1 MPKLLEAL
9 EDLYKPNIGISSFR
23 SHTMSSDIMMVFSLP
38 ASAGIFY
45 YNLELLRR
53 IKASY
58 IRIMIVLPARWEHYA
73 SRLILRE
80 IKTLIGMSKGMDKDI
95 IFVSAGLPKLPHI
108 FSIGFREFLLFYN
121 FLQIGTYGDIIHFT
135 WPQRNYYL
143 KILKGLNKKV
153 VSVSYDIIP
162 LKLPK
167 LYPWP
172 RFKRNVDFWKKSD
185 AVIAISEN
193 TKKDL
198 ISLGFND
205 EKIFVIYPGVDTQ
218 LFRPIPKNIAR
229 RELGLSL
236 DKRVLLYVGSL
247 EPKRAVP
254 VKALLQTYKSL
265 LKRYKDIVL
274 ILAGPFKYV
283 YEKIAGDIII
293 LHNVLRE
300 KLPFLYASADVFVFP
315 TLYEGF
321 GMPPLE
327 AIACGTP
334 VIAPLNSSLPEVIGD
349 AGIYVE
355 NPLDAKAWYESI
367 KMLLEDEDLRS
378 YLSKKSVLHAQNFS
392 WDRSA
397 EVLGGVYEI
406 LSKR

>member
-1 MPKLLEAL
+1 MKM
-9 EDLYKPNIGISSFR
+9 DCKHYNY
-23 SHTMSSDIMMVFSLP
+23 SDIVVVFSLP

-58 IRIMIVLPARWEHYA
+58 IKIMIVLPSRWEHYA
-73 SRLILRE
+73 LRLILRE
-80 IKTLIGMSKGMDKDI
+80 IKTLMGMPRKTSRDI
-95 IFVSAGLPKLPHI
+95 ILVGAGLPKLPRI

-135 WPQRNYYL
+135 WPRRNYWL
-143 KILKGLNKKV
+143 KILKGLDKKI

-162 LKLPK
+162 LKLPE
-167 LYPWP
+167 LHPWP

-185 AVIAISEN
+185 AIIAISEN

-198 ISLGFND
+198 ISLGVND
-205 EKIFVIYPGVDTQ
+205 EKIFVIYPGVDMQ
-218 LFRPIPKNIAR
+218 LFRPIPKDVAR
-229 RELGLSL
+229 KELRLPL
-236 DKRVLLYVGSL
+236 DKKILLYIGSL
-247 EPKRAVP
+247 EPKRAIP
-254 VKALLQTYKSL
+254 MKALIQAYKSL
-265 LKRYKDIVL
+265 LEKHKDVVL

-283 YEKIAGDIII
+283 HEKLTDNIIV
-293 LHNVLRE
+293 LRNVPRE

-321 GMPPLE
+321 GIPPLE
-327 AIACGTP
+327 AMACGTP
-334 VIAPLNSSLPEVIGD
+334 VIAPSNSSLPEVIGD
-349 AGIYVE
+349 TGIYVE

-378 YLSKKSVLHAQNFS
+378 YLSKKSVARAKIFS

-397 EVLGGVYEI
+397 EVLREVYEI
-406 LSKR
+406 FSER